1 MMEIGPIW
9 RAARRSKTGPVLM
22 ALQIALT
29 LAVIVNAVFIIQQR
43 IAKITRPTGMDVDNI
58 VTVQSFGFGED
69 FDGQESVRQDLRS
82 LGAIPGVVSVASTQA
97 VPLSGSGWGTQLSSD
112 PDDDTKQVGGA
123 QYFVSADILDALG
136 VTLESG
142 RGFTDEDVDYPEDYG
157 APASRIIITRAY
169 LDALFP
175 DGGAAVGAT
184 VYDNLG
190 NPITV
195 IGVMERMQGAW
206 VGWDKLENVLLVP
219 RVLPSKFFNYL
230 VRAEPGQR
238 DVAMPRVEETLV
250 SLNDRRVVKSL
261 KTHTEIKNR
270 SYVGDRGMAVVL
282 AVVVGLMIAVTAVGI
297 LGLASFSVRQRI
309 KQIGT
314 RRAVGARRRD
324 ILRYFMTENWM
335 ITTLGVAVGSLLAVA
350 VNYWMVSNFELER
363 LSPVYVPAGII
374 ALWCLGLLAVLGP
387 ARKASAISPAIAT
400 RTV

>member
-29 LAVIVNAVFIIQQR
+29 LAVTVNAVFIIQQR

-58 VTVQSFGFGED
+58 VTVQSTGFGED
-69 FDGQESVRQDLRS
+69 FDGQDSVRQDIQSLRS
-82 LGAIPGVVSVASTQA
+82 IPGVVSVASTQA
-97 VPLSGSGWGTQLSSD
+97 VPLSGSGWGTQLASA

-142 RGFTDEDVDYPEDYG
+142 RGFTDEDVDYPKDYG
-157 APASRIIITRAY
+157 APASKIIITRAY

-175 DGGAAVGAT
+175 DGGATVGAT

-195 IGVMERMQGAW
+195 IGILERMQGAW

-219 RVLPSKFFNYL
+219 RVLPSKFFHYL
-230 VRAEPGQR
+230 VRTEPGQR
-238 DVAMPRVEETLV
+238 DSVMPRVEETLV
-250 SLNDRRVVKSL
+250 GLNDRRVVESL
-261 KTHTEIKNR
+261 KTHTEIKKR

-282 AVVVGLMIAVTAVGI
+282 AVVVGLMITVTAVGI

-324 ILRYFMTENWM
+324 ILRYFMTENWL
-335 ITTLGVAVGSLLAVA
+335 ITTLGVAAGSVLAVG

-363 LSPVYVPAGII
+363 LNPVYVPVGII
-374 ALWCLGLLAVLGP
+374 ALWSLGLLAVLGP

>member
-1 MMEIGPIW
+1 MLEIGPIW
-9 RAARRSKTGPVLM
+9 RAARRNKTGPVLM

-43 IAKITRPTGMDVDNI
+43 IATITRPTGMDVDNI

-69 FDGQESVRQDLRS
+69 FDGQDSVRQDLDALR
-82 LGAIPGVVSVASTQA
+82 AIPGVVSVASTQA
-97 VPLSGSGWGTQLSSD
+97 VPLSGSGWGTQLSTD
-112 PDDDTKQVGGA
+112 PEDDTKQVGGA
-123 QYFVSADILDALG
+123 QYFVSPDIVDALG

-142 RGFTDEDVDYPEDYG
+142 RGFTADDVDYPEDYG
-157 APASRIIITRAY
+157 APASQIIVTRAF

-175 DGGAAVGAT
+175 DGGANVGAT

-195 IGVMERMQGAW
+195 VGVMERMHGAW
-206 VGWDKLENVLLVP
+206 VGWDKLENVMLVP
-219 RVLPSKFFNYL
+219 RVQPGKSVYYL

-238 DVAMPRVEETLV
+238 DSVMPQVEKTLV
-250 SLNDRRVVKSL
+250 ALNDRRVVKSL
-261 KTHTEIKNR
+261 RTHAEIKDR
-270 SYVGDRGMAVVL
+270 SYEGDRGMAVVL
-282 AVVVGLMIAVTAVGI
+282 GVVVALMVTVTAVGI

-314 RRAVGARRRD
+314 RRAIGARRRD

-335 ITTLGVAVGSLLAVA
+335 ITTLGVALGSVLAIV
-350 VNYWMVSNFELER
+350 VNYWMVSSFELER
-363 LSPVYVPAGII
+363 LNPVYVPVGIV
-374 ALWCLGLLAVLGP
+374 ALWCLGLVAVTGP
-387 ARKASAISPAIAT
+387 ARRASSISPAIAT

>member
-43 IAKITRPTGMDVDNI
+43 ITKITRPTGMDVDNI
-58 VTVQSFGFGED
+58 VTVQSFGIGED
-69 FDGQESVRQDLRS
+69 FDAQESVRRDIGA

-97 VPLSGSGWGTQLSSD
+97 VPLSGSGWGTRLSTD
-112 PDDDTKQVGGA
+112 PDDDTTQVGGA
-123 QYFVSADILDALG
+123 QYFVSADAVDALG

-142 RGFTDEDVDYPEDYG
+142 RAFTGDDVDYPEDYG
-157 APASRIIITRAY
+157 APVSRIIITRAY

-175 DGGAAVGAT
+175 DGGATAGAT

-195 IGVMERMQGAW
+195 IGVLERMHGSW
-206 VGWDKLENVLLVP
+206 VGWDKLEHVLLVP
-219 RVLPSKFFNYL
+219 RVLPGGGAYYL
-230 VRAEPGQR
+230 VRTEPGQR
-238 DVAMPRVEETLV
+238 DSVMPRVEETLV
-250 SLNDRRVVKSL
+250 ALDDRRVVEGL
-261 KTHTEIKNR
+261 RTHAEIKDR
-270 SYVGDRGMAVVL
+270 SYQGDRGMAVL
-282 AVVVGLMIAVTAVGI
+282 LGVVVGLMITVTVVGI

-314 RRAVGARRRD
+314 RRAIGARRRD
-324 ILRYFMTENWM
+324 ILRYFITENWM
-335 ITTLGVAVGSLLAVA
+335 ITTVGVVLGSFLAVG
-350 VNYWMVSNFELER
+350 VNYWMVSSFELER
-363 LSPVYVPAGII
+363 LNPVYVPIGIV

-387 ARKASAISPAIAT
+387 ARRASAISPAIAT